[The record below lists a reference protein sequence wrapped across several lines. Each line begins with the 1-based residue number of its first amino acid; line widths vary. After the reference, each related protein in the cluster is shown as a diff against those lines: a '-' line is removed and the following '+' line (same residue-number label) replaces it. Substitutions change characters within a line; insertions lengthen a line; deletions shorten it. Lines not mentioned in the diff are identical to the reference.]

1 MGGDTNELVRS
12 QLGPGIQRR
21 HIVLPH
27 MNAVSVHGLGD
38 VHVVID
44 DKGNMPLPA
53 QGLQLLGFFQ
63 KFALIQRLF
72 PKLDHGNAA
81 IQTLLDHVHQ
91 RPSVQPV
98 PVGDGI
104 QQQIFG
110 ITFHI
115 EHLCIF

>member
-1 MGGDTNELVRS
+1 MSGNTDELVRP

-21 HIVLPH
+21 HIVLSH

-53 QGLQLLGFFQ
+53 QGLQFLGFFQ
-63 KFALIQRLF
+63 EFALIQRLF
-72 PKLDHGNAA
+72 PKLNHGNAA
-81 IQTLLDHVHQ
+81 VQTLLDHVHQ
-91 RPSVQPV
+91 RPTVQPV
-98 PVGDGI
+98 TVGDGI